1 MRAGSLDRT
10 VTIERGTHV
19 VDAAGT
25 PSFTWAT
32 VTTLR
37 AERIQ
42 SSTDEFIQAQGA
54 NAETVMIFRT
64 RFVAGVTTADR
75 VLYEGGVFNIR
86 EVKELGRRRGL
97 ELRTENDGD
106 E

>member
-1 MRAGSLDRT
+1 MRAGRLDRT
-10 VTIERGTHV
+10 IIIERGAHV
-19 VDAAGT
+19 VDPAGT

-32 VTTLR
+32 VATLR

-42 SSTDEFIQAQGA
+42 SSTDEYLQAQGA

-64 RFVAGVTTADR
+64 RFVAGITTADR
-75 VLYEGGVFNIR
+75 VLYEGEVFNLR

-97 ELRTENDGD
+97 ELRTEKDGD

>member
-1 MRAGSLDRT
+1 MRAGRLDRT
-10 VTIERGTHV
+10 IIIERGAHT

-25 PSFTWAT
+25 PSFTWTTLA
-32 VTTLR
+32 TLR

-42 SSTDEFIQAQGA
+42 SSTDEYLQAQGA

-64 RFVAGVTTADR
+64 RFVASVTTADR
-75 VLYEGGVFNIR
+75 VLYEGDVFNIR

-97 ELRTENDGD
+97 ELRTEKDGD